1 MKKLLALGLLL
12 GCVAAQAATVYRC
25 EDAGGR
31 LTFSATGCALDSAS
45 SLQDADNAR
54 PGGAKPTLMAKPRAA
69 ARRTAPHAPTVV
81 GTKADGCGDLLTAS
95 ERRQAIIRG
104 QVKAG
109 MSRADVENA
118 LGQPR
123 ADFAA
128 GYGHP
133 LSLRRT
139 QSAGARTTRHLR
151 RERLRA
157 STLTHAGP
165 N

>member
-69 ARRTAPHAPTVV
+69 ARRIAPRAPTVV

-123 ADFAA
+123 RISQLDTITRYHYDARNRQERARLVTFDEN
-128 GYGHP
+128 GCV
-133 LSLRRT
+133 RR
-139 QSAGARTTRHLR
+139 R
-151 RERLRA
+151 
-157 STLTHAGP
+157 
-165 N
+165 

>member
-25 EDAGGR
+25 EDANGH
-31 LTFSATGCALDSAS
+31 LSFSATGCALDSAS

-54 PGGAKPTLMAKPRAA
+54 PGGAKPTLMAKPRAP
-69 ARRTAPHAPTVV
+69 ARRIAPHAPTVV

-123 ADFAA
+123 RISQLDTVTRYHYDARNRQERARLVTFDEN
-128 GYGHP
+128 GCV
-133 LSLRRT
+133 RR
-139 QSAGARTTRHLR
+139 R
-151 RERLRA
+151 
-157 STLTHAGP
+157 
-165 N
+165 